1 MNHVKSGTV
10 LYVPAPTFQH
20 QVKHGVR
27 TQRSLGQIDL
37 KKIKN
42 TEGAQCWFLNRMEPW
57 LS

>member
-37 KKIKN
+37 KKIIKHRVSSV
-42 TEGAQCWFLNRMEPW
+42 LVP
-57 LS
+57 

>member
-37 KKIKN
+37 KKNNKTQRELSVGSL
-42 TEGAQCWFLNRMEPW
+42 TEWNLG
-57 LS
+57 